1 MIWIVLAI
9 LVVCSGA
16 VSGSETVLFALTR
29 KELQEAGASA
39 SGLRRR
45 AHELMRNPRH
55 VLMTVLMTNTA
66 INVAIFSL
74 SFQASG
80 AQPSLHPLVAAS
92 IGVGVLLTVILFGE
106 MLPKA
111 LALRN
116 AKSLAPYSAALLS
129 SLEAVLSPIQRV
141 LSFFLVDPITR
152 LLAPS
157 RATPSNVSV
166 DELRLLVEHS
176 AREGHIDA
184 AENDMLQAVV
194 GLTEISVREVMTP
207 RVDIEKISLHA
218 DIRKTHD
225 VIATTRKRLLPVCGR
240 DLDDVRGILPT
251 RSALLYPDVK
261 ITTLIHPPEFVP
273 EQANLAHVMQHFRTA
288 RSHLA
293 IVVDEYGGT
302 SGIVTNDNLVA
313 RIVGD
318 LPMTEDAN
326 ERSSTERIDDNNY
339 RVDGNLSVRTWA
351 ARFAVGEIDDH
362 IDTVGGLIL
371 SKLGRV
377 PHVGDEVHVRN
388 LTLKVESMSRQRI
401 QQVLINRNSQENGS
415 AETAA

>member
-1 MIWIVLAI
+1 MIWIALVV

-29 KELQEAGASA
+29 KELQEANVSA
-39 SGLRRR
+39 SRSRRR
-45 AHELMRNPRH
+45 AYVLMRNPRH

-66 INVAIFSL
+66 INVTIFSL

-80 AQPSLHPLVAAS
+80 AQPSLHPLLAAA
-92 IGVGVLLTVILFGE
+92 IGVGVLVTVILFGE

-129 SLEAVLSPIQRV
+129 SLEALLSPVQRV

-152 LLAPS
+152 LLAPETS
-157 RATPSNVSV
+157 SPSNVSI

-207 RVDIEKISLHA
+207 RVDIEKISLHG
-218 DIRKTHD
+218 DLRKTHA
-225 VIATTRKRLLPVCGR
+225 IFAKTKKRLLPVCGR
-240 DLDDVRGILPT
+240 DLDDIRGILPT
-251 RSALLYPDVK
+251 RRALLFPDAK
-261 ITTLIHPPEFVP
+261 ISTLSHPPEFVP

-318 LPMTEDAN
+318 LPMTDDSD

-351 ARFAVGEIDDH
+351 ERFAVGEIDDH

-371 SKLGRV
+371 SKLGRI

-401 QQVLINRNSQENGS
+401 QHVLINRNSKQNSGTEVP
-415 AETAA
+415 A

>member
-1 MIWIVLAI
+1 MIWIALLF
-9 LVVCSGA
+9 LVICSGA

-29 KELQEAGASA
+29 KELQEARSSA
-39 SGLRRR
+39 GRYRRR
-45 AHELMRNPRH
+45 AHDLMKNPRH
-55 VLMTVLMTNTA
+55 VLMNVLITNTA
-66 INVAIFSL
+66 INVTIFSV

-80 AQPSLHPLVAAS
+80 AQPSQHPFVAVA
-92 IGVGVLLTVILFGE
+92 IGIAVLFVVILFGE
-106 MLPKA
+106 MLPKT
-111 LALRN
+111 LALSN
-116 AKSLAPYSAALLS
+116 AKALAPYSAALLGG
-129 SLEAVLSPIQRV
+129 LNTILAPIQRI

-152 LLAPS
+152 LLAP
-157 RATPSNVSV
+157 TKPDPTNVSV

-207 RVDIEKISLHA
+207 RVDIEMVSLHGDA
-218 DIRKTHD
+218 TTIRTA
-225 VIATTRKRLLPVCGR
+225 IEATRKRLLPVCGR

-251 RSALLYPDVK
+251 RQAFLYPAAK
-261 ITTLIHPPEFVP
+261 ITSLIQPAEFVP

-302 SGIVTNDNLVA
+302 AGIVTNDNLVA

-318 LPMTEDAN
+318 LPMTDDARK
-326 ERSSTERIDDNNY
+326 RSSTERIDDNHY
-339 RVDGNLSVRTWA
+339 LVDGNLSVRTWA
-351 ARFAVGEIDDH
+351 ERFAVGEIDDH

-377 PHVGDEVHVRN
+377 PHVGDEVRVRN
-388 LTLKVESMSRQRI
+388 LTLTVESMSRRRI
-401 QQVLINRNSQENGS
+401 QQVLIKRNPQHDSA